1 MEKQILDVTKFQEAF
16 GIQTP
21 KQPKMLSKKRR
32 ILRQR
37 LLEEEVKELSESKNI
52 IDVADAI
59 CDIMYIA
66 IGTAQEYGLSDRLVM
81 LFDEV
86 HSSNMSKLGPDGKAL
101 FREDGKILKPE
112 SYREPKLRPIIERDF
127 SIYKESDVMKEIADI
142 EKKAT
147 TNKIQ
152 KKISKHLNI
161 FDRLLFWIYDKIEQR
176 LAKRI
181 EVKFPQSV
189 HDDIVV
195 SVYKKDHIV

>member
-86 HSSNMSKLGPDGKAL
+86 HSSNMSKVGPDGKAI

-127 SIYKESDVMKEIADI
+127 SIYKESDVMKEIANI
-142 EKKAT
+142 EKEST
-147 TNKIQ
+147 TKKIQ
-152 KKISKHLNI
+152 KKIAKHLNI
-161 FDRLLFWIYDKIEQR
+161 FDRLLFWVYDKIEAR
-176 LAKRI
+176 LSKRV

-189 HDDIVV
+189 HEDIVV
-195 SVYKKDHIV
+195 SVYKKDYIV

>member
-86 HSSNMSKLGPDGKAL
+86 HSSNMSKVGPDGKAI

-127 SIYKESDVMKEIADI
+127 SIYKESDVMKEIANI
-142 EKKAT
+142 EKEST
-147 TNKIQ
+147 TKKIQ
-152 KKISKHLNI
+152 KKIAKHLNI
-161 FDRLLFWIYDKIEQR
+161 FDRLLFW
-176 LAKRI
+176 
-181 EVKFPQSV
+181 
-189 HDDIVV
+189 
-195 SVYKKDHIV
+195 VYASLCNMRHANRTV

>member
-86 HSSNMSKLGPDGKAL
+86 HSSNMSKIGPDGKAI

-127 SIYKESDVMKEIADI
+127 SIYKESDVMKEIANI
-142 EKKAT
+142 EKKSIT
-147 TNKIQ
+147 KKIQ
-152 KKISKHLNI
+152 KKIAKHLNI
-161 FDRLLFWIYDKIEQR
+161 FDRLLFWFYDKIETR
-176 LAKRI
+176 LAKRV

-189 HDDIVV
+189 HEDIVV
-195 SVYKKDHIV
+195 SVYKKDYIV

>member
-1 MEKQILDVTKFQEAF
+1 MEKQILDVIKFQEAF

-21 KQPKMLSKKRR
+21 KQPKMLSKKRK

-66 IGTAQEYGLSDRLVM
+66 IGTAQEHGLSDRLVM

-86 HSSNMSKLGPDGKAL
+86 HSSNMSKIGPDGKAI

-142 EKKAT
+142 EKKST

-152 KKISKHLNI
+152 KKIAKHLNI
-161 FDRLLFWIYDKIEQR
+161 FDRLLFWVYDKIETR
-176 LAKRI
+176 LSKRV

>member
-21 KQPKMLSKKRR
+21 KQPKMLSKKRKL
-32 ILRQR
+32 LRQR
-37 LLEEEVKELSESKNI
+37 LLEEEVKELWESKNI
-52 IDVADAI
+52 LDVADAI

-152 KKISKHLNI
+152 KKISKHLNT

-176 LAKRI
+176 LAKRV
-181 EVKFPQSV
+181 EVKFPVSI